1 MKTVAKSLPQSGIE
15 SKKLS
20 YCVAFR
26 RGYLI
31 IPTRQSE
38 PFYKHICLE
47 NRLVYPEN
55 EIVLVAE
62 KLRLLLVNIAAMT
75 DIQNQNQNLVVLNI
89 GNQAIIADTIAPLTA
104 AISS

>member
-1 MKTVAKSLPQSGIE
+1 MKTFVQSLPQAGMTLE
-15 SKKLS
+15 KRS
-20 YCVAFR
+20 YCVTFR

-31 IPTRQSE
+31 IPTRQRELFS
-38 PFYKHICLE
+38 KHICLE

>member
-1 MKTVAKSLPQSGIE
+1 MVAQSLPRAGIE
-15 SKKLS
+15 SEKRNC
-20 YCVAFR
+20 CVAFR
-26 RGYLI
+26 RAYL
-31 IPTRQSE
+31 IPTRQRELFS
-38 PFYKHICLE
+38 KHICLE
-47 NRLVYPEN
+47 NRFVYPEN

-89 GNQAIIADTIAPLTA
+89 GNQAVIADTIAPLTA

>member
-1 MKTVAKSLPQSGIE
+1 MKTVAKSLPQSEIE
-15 SKKLS
+15 SEKLS

-26 RGYLI
+26 RTYL
-31 IPTRQSE
+31 IPTRQRE
-38 PFYKHICLE
+38 PFSKHICLE